1 MRRRRFLGLA
11 GAGTLGA
18 AISWQQSLAGADDR
32 ARAGDFDPTERSI
45 ADLQNLLGG
54 SLTSAALVTAYLAR
68 IARLDAAGPAYR
80 SVLAVNPDALAA
92 ARALDAERRAGK
104 LRGPLHGIPILIKDN
119 IATRDPL
126 PTTAGSY
133 ALARAFHRTDAALVA
148 RLRAAGAV
156 VLGKTNLSEWAN
168 FRSTRSSSG
177 WSAVGGQTGN
187 AYDVARNPS
196 GSSSGS
202 GTAAALSLCAAA
214 VGTETDGSILS
225 PAAVNGLVGF
235 KPSLGVVS
243 GAGVV
248 PLSPRQDVAGPM
260 ARSVADARTLVE
272 AMYEP
277 ARPRSGAATAAAATA
292 ADTTPRKLRIGL
304 VPAPGNLRV
313 EVAARYRA
321 ARDAWRDLGAE
332 VIEAPLPPTIAQAG
346 DPEFTALLY
355 EFKAAL
361 DAYLGTL
368 APGMTEASS
377 LAALIDFNRR
387 NADRELPLF
396 GQEILEMAAAKGPL
410 TDQAYLD
417 AVAALRRLV
426 ETEGLEP
433 MFRDLQLDALVA
445 PGAGPAALIDPLL
458 GDRRESNG
466 PPLGSAAAIAGYP
479 SITLPMGLAKGMP
492 VGMTVVAPRHAEDA
506 LLDIAARFERES
518 GFRTPPPKSLGA

>member
-1 MRRRRFLGLA
+1 MVMRRRDLIGLA
-11 GAGTLGA
+11 GVGAIGA
-18 AISWQQSLAGADDR
+18 AIGVQQALASADDR

-45 ADLQNLLGG
+45 AELQAALAGPL
-54 SLTSAALVTAYLAR
+54 SSAALVTAYLAR
-68 IARLDAAGPAYR
+68 ISRLDRAGPSYR
-80 SVLAVNPDALAA
+80 AVIAVNPDALAA

-104 LRGPLHGIPILIKDN
+104 LRGPLHGIPVLLKDN

-126 PTTAGSY
+126 PTTAGSL
-133 ALARAFHRTDAALVA
+133 ALARAFHAEDAALAA

-156 VLGKTNLSEWAN
+156 ILGKTNLSEWAN

-187 AYDVARNPS
+187 AYDPARNPS

-202 GTAAALSLCAAA
+202 GTAAALSFCAAA

-225 PAAVNGLVGF
+225 PAAVGGLVGF

-243 GAGVV
+243 GAGIV

-260 ARSVADARTLVE
+260 ARSVADARLLAE
-272 AMYEP
+272 ALYEP
-277 ARPRSGAATAAAATA
+277 TRPRSAAGAAA
-292 ADTTPRKLRIGL
+292 PRALRVGL
-304 VPAPGNLRV
+304 VPEPANLRV
-313 EVAARYRA
+313 EVATRYRA

-332 VIEAPLPPTIAQAG
+332 VVDAPLPTTIAQAG
-346 DPEFTALLY
+346 DPGFTALLY

-361 DAYLGTL
+361 DGYLGAL
-368 APGMTEASS
+368 APGMTEARS
-377 LAALIDFNRR
+377 LAELIDFNRR

-410 TDQAYLD
+410 TDRAYLD

-433 MFRDLQLDALVA
+433 MFRDLRLDVLVA

-458 GDRRESNG
+458 GDRRESSG

-492 VGMTVVAPRHAEDA
+492 VGMTVVAPGYAEDA

-518 GFRTPPPKSLGA
+518 AFRVPPQPPAAA